1 MRKTNNSI
9 TENCQWQAYLSNKD
23 LAIAEHDIVPN
34 DEQVRIVSDPRF
46 PLFHLVRGGKKLGTM
61 TPQELLYSMGDGNIE
76 FGDYFDRAG
85 FIEALTNALSD
96 YDRIRALGRKLSRV
110 ATIAG
115 ALAVAGAA
123 VFVAMSATH
132 RKK

>member
-1 MRKTNNSI
+1 MGKSKSSFI
-9 TENCQWQAYLSNKD
+9 ENCQWQAYLSNKD

-34 DEQVRIVSDPRF
+34 EERVRIVSDPRF
-46 PLFHLVRGGKKLGTM
+46 PLFHLVRSGKKLGTM
-61 TPQELLYSMGDGNIE
+61 TPQELLYSLGDGNIE

-85 FIEALTNALSD
+85 FIEALTDALSD
-96 YDRIRALGRKLSRV
+96 YDRIRAFGRKLSRA

-123 VFVAMSATH
+123 AFVAFSAVH
-132 RKK
+132 HKK